1 MTALAPTLQA
11 FFSTRLTSQ
20 YGASPHTVAAYRDTW
35 RLLLGYAAQSTA
47 TAPTEPDL
55 SQLDADLINGFLTSL
70 QTQRHNSIATR
81 NARLA
86 AVHSFL
92 AYASRYH
99 PEHLATIGRV
109 LAIPPKRRPRNEICY
124 LTDAEVTALLT
135 APDRTTRAGR
145 RDHAMFQ
152 LAVTAGLR
160 VSELTALQVR
170 DVHLGVGAHVLC
182 HGKGRKNRTTP
193 LDRQTVHVLKA
204 FTTERPSDAEG
215 FVFPTRTGTQISRD
229 AVAARLKLHTA
240 TAAMSCPSLSTKTV
254 TPHCAQ
260 AHRRDAV
267 ADRRNRHHRHRA
279 LARTRKHRDHTDL
292 PACRHDH
299 EGERRGPNHANRNP
313 TRTIQATRRRPDG
326 LPPEPLIMPTSPTP
340 SPP

>member
-35 RLLLGYAAQSTA
+35 RLLLDYAAQSTA
-47 TAPTEPDL
+47 TAPTELDL

-124 LTDAEVTALLT
+124 LTDAEVTALLA
-135 APDRTTRAGR
+135 APDRTTGGR
-145 RDHAMFQ
+145 
-152 LAVTAGLR
+152 TA
-160 VSELTALQVR
+160 
-170 DVHLGVGAHVLC
+170 
-182 HGKGRKNRTTP
+182 
-193 LDRQTVHVLKA
+193 
-204 FTTERPSDAEG
+204 
-215 FVFPTRTGTQISRD
+215 
-229 AVAARLKLHTA
+229 
-240 TAAMSCPSLSTKTV
+240 
-254 TPHCAQ
+254 
-260 AHRRDAV
+260 
-267 ADRRNRHHRHRA
+267 
-279 LARTRKHRDHTDL
+279 
-292 PACRHDH
+292 
-299 EGERRGPNHANRNP
+299 
-313 TRTIQATRRRPDG
+313 
-326 LPPEPLIMPTSPTP
+326 
-340 SPP
+340 